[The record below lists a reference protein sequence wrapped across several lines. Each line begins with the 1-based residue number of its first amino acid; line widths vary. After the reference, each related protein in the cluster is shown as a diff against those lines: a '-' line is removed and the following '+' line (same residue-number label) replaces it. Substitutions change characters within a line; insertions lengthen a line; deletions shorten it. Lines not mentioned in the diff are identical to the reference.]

1 MIFMVWF
8 LAPTGAQGFKMSCLR
23 ACVPAY
29 VRLCICAGM
38 PDIML
43 RRAQRE
49 FLKHSKESREAQGQE
64 REGAQK
70 RANFTS
76 L

>member
-1 MIFMVWF
+1 
-8 LAPTGAQGFKMSCLR
+8 MSRCR
-23 ACVPAY
+23 ACMPACLHAC
-29 VRLCICAGM
+29 VCAFV

-43 RRAQRE
+43 RRALRE

-70 RANFTS
+70 RANFSS